1 MSAVEVATL
10 SRWVTSLAAAISTS
24 LLREARLASTAAG
37 FSSRKVPGEGTPRG
51 KLRGFRELRG
61 QSLNGVGMEPEDGPK
76 APQL

>member
-51 KLRGFRELRG
+51 KLRGFRE